1 MLIVENLDV
10 FLGKHQ
16 ILRNVSL
23 KATKGSLTGLIGRNG
38 AGKTTFMRAIMGLL
52 PAKNGKIII
61 NGIDLTNKGAHHRA
75 FLNVGYMPE
84 DRRLI
89 PDLTVEENILL
100 PLFAKKEKNYD
111 AKLSYVYELM
121 PEVEAMAYRK
131 ALQLSGGQ
139 QKLVALARA
148 IINGETLLLLDEPF
162 EGVAPALAKRLL
174 EVLIQLKVE
183 GLSIIL
189 SESDYTHSSKLV
201 DKIYVIERGEIIQK
215 T

>member
-1 MLIVENLDV
+1 MLVVENIDV
-10 FLGKHQ
+10 FIGKHQ
-16 ILRNVSL
+16 VLRNISIKL
-23 KATKGSLTGLIGRNG
+23 AKGSLTGLIGRNG
-38 AGKTTFMRAIMGLL
+38 AGKTTFMKAIMGIL
-52 PAKNGKIII
+52 PLKKGKIFI
-61 NGIDLTNKGAHHRA
+61 NSKNVTKKGAHYRA

-100 PLFAKKEKNYD
+100 PIFAKNEKNFN

-121 PEVEAMAYRK
+121 PEVEAMASRK

-148 IINGETLLLLDEPF
+148 IINGENLLLLDEPF
-162 EGVAPALAKRLL
+162 EGVAPALAKRLV
-174 EVLIQLKVE
+174 EVLHQLKVE
-183 GLSIIL
+183 GLSVIL

-201 DKIYVIERGEIIQK
+201 DNSYVIERGEIIQK
-215 T
+215 N